1 MNKVKL
7 IKEYLKKI
15 DYSIKN
21 GDVNDQY
28 NLQNEIIGV
37 YVCEID
43 KLTHNLNTYH
53 TIHCTKDQL
62 TQDLFLLKSK
72 LENYIGT
79 LKYNHQGGGLAE
91 IIANHPFKI
100 LGGTIITAFGLFYGA
115 LVAIMNIANTEFIIK
130 DSYIKKDIVEN
141 QYILKE
147 EVQKNFIEKEKF
159 NNLLNN
165 TISLN
170 ELTEKYISIEK
181 HNELIMKM
189 MGNEGD
195 EAPTRN

>member
-21 GDVNDQY
+21 GDANDQY

-37 YVCEID
+37 YVGEID

-79 LKYNHQGGGLAE
+79 LKYNHQGGFGRDGAAVAGKHFLRREGFRMSADAE
-91 IIANHPFKI
+91 GPV
-100 LGGTIITAFGLFYGA
+100 AFVGCSCG
-115 LVAIMNIANTEFIIK
+115 
-130 DSYIKKDIVEN
+130 
-141 QYILKE
+141 
-147 EVQKNFIEKEKF
+147 
-159 NNLLNN
+159 
-165 TISLN
+165 
-170 ELTEKYISIEK
+170 
-181 HNELIMKM
+181 
-189 MGNEGD
+189 
-195 EAPTRN
+195 